1 MKILYAIQGTGNG
14 HLTRAMEIIPYL
26 QQHGETDILIS
37 GTQSNI
43 ELGFPVKYRFNGLS
57 FVFGKKGGVDLWSTY
72 LKMNSKQ
79 LLKEVKKLPVED
91 YDLVISDFEPVSAWA
106 CKRAKKPCIGLSN
119 QVATLHPKA
128 PRPKKIDLLG
138 KMVLERYAP
147 TTHNYGMHFQALDT
161 TVYTPI
167 IRKQVRELKLSNEG
181 HYTVYLPSYDN
192 ERIAKNL
199 RRFKHI
205 DWQVFSKHSTRK
217 TIVDN
222 VTFHPLDPEKFTRSM
237 AAAEG
242 VLCNAGFGTASEAL
256 FMHKKLLVI
265 PMKTQFEQ
273 YCNAAMLKKMG
284 VAVIKKLKKKHAEK
298 IQHWL
303 DEEKAVKVNYPD
315 LTKQMVETI
324 VRVHGNKAK
333 TMNAPRTK
341 SGLVDKGVATHA
353 A

>member
-43 ELGFPVKYRFNGLS
+43 ELGYPVKYRFNGLS
-57 FVFGKKGGVDLWSTY
+57 FVFGKKGGVDLWNTY
-72 LKMNSKQ
+72 LKMNSK
-79 LLKEVKKLPVED
+79 LLMQEVKKLPVEE

-106 CKRAKKPCIGLSN
+106 CKRANKPCIGLSN

-128 PRPKKIDLLG
+128 PKPKKIDLLG
-138 KMVLERYAP
+138 KLVLERYAP
-147 TTHNYGMHFQALDT
+147 TTHNYGMHFQALDA

-167 IRKQVRELKLSNEG
+167 IRKQVRELKLTNER

-192 ERIAKNL
+192 ERIVKNL

-205 DWQVFSKHSTRK
+205 DWQVFSKHSSRV

-222 VTFHPLDPEKFTRSM
+222 ITLHPLDPEKFLHSM
-237 AAAEG
+237 ASAEG
-242 VLCNAGFGTASEAL
+242 VMCNAGFGTTSEAL
-256 FMHKKLLVI
+256 FMQKKLLVI

-273 YCNAAMLKKMG
+273 YCNAAMLNTMG

-298 IQHWL
+298 IHTWL
-303 DEEKAVKVNYPD
+303 DEEQPVKVNYPD
-315 LTKQMVETI
+315 LTKQLVDTL

-333 TMNAPRTK
+333 ALNAQRTK
-341 SGLVDKGVATHA
+341 SGAASKRLATHA
-353 A
+353 S